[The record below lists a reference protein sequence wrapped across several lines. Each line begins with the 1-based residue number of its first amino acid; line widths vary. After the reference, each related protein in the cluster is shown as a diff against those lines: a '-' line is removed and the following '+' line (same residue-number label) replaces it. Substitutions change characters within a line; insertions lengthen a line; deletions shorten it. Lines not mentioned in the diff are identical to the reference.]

1 MSLLPLAV
9 FVATYAAIAVG
20 RIPGLALDRTGFALL
35 GALAFLGLG
44 TVSLEAA
51 KDSVDAPTLALLF
64 GMMVLSALY
73 QQSGLYTRIG
83 GALARS
89 TSPRR
94 LLAGTLVSAAALSA
108 VLTNDVVC
116 FAMAPLLAASV
127 VRAGLPPLPYLLAL
141 ACATNIGS
149 ALTPIGNPQ
158 NILIS
163 QRLAL
168 PFAPFVLACAAPVLL
183 SLGFLYLFLARR
195 VPRVAPQAGERPPA
209 PVPQEETPFQRGP
222 AAKALV
228 LTAAALVLFLTK
240 VPAHLTALGV
250 AALVLTS
257 RRMYT
262 RSTLALVD
270 WHLLALFCG
279 LFVVNRGLEAS
290 GWTGRAVEALAG
302 AGVDFTSGAVL
313 VPAVAGLGLLVG
325 NVPATMLLL
334 PLVPHHLHV
343 GYAIALASTFAGNAV
358 LFGSIANLIVAERA
372 APYGV
377 RLGFRDHLVVGLPVT
392 LVSLGL
398 AALAMVLW

>member
-1 MSLLPLAV
+1 MSVLPLAV

-89 TSPRR
+89 KSPRR
-94 LLAGTLVSAAALSA
+94 LLAGTLIAAAALSA

-116 FAMAPLLAASV
+116 FAMAPLVAASV
-127 VRAGLPPLPYLLAL
+127 IRAGLPPLPYLLAL

-168 PFAPFVLACAAPVLL
+168 PFAPFLLACAAPVLL
-183 SLGFLYLFLARR
+183 SLGFLYVFLARR
-195 VPRVAPQAGERPPA
+195 VPRVAPLVGELPPA
-209 PVPQEETPFQRGP
+209 PREETPFQRGP

-262 RSTLALVD
+262 RATLALVD

-279 LFVVNRGLEAS
+279 LFVVNRGLEES
-290 GWTGRAVEALAG
+290 GWTARAVSTLAG
-302 AGVDFTSGAVL
+302 AGVDFTASAVL

-377 RLGFRDHLVVGLPVT
+377 RLGFRDHLAVGLPVT
-392 LVSLGL
+392 LVSLVL

>member
-1 MSLLPLAV
+1 LNLLPLAV

-83 GALARS
+83 AALARS

-116 FAMAPLLAASV
+116 FAMAPLVAASV

-195 VPRVAPQAGERPPA
+195 VPRVAPRVGELPPA
-209 PVPQEETPFQRGP
+209 TQDETPFQRGP
-222 AAKALV
+222 AVKAIV

-290 GWTGRAVEALAG
+290 GWTARAVEALAG

-377 RLGFRDHLVVGLPVT
+377 RLGFRDHLAVGVPVT
-392 LVSLGL
+392 LVSLVL